1 MSEVQGTERYMYP
14 SVPKGIKVQI
24 GTTPFRVY
32 LLYLPQTLPDPHPL
46 KWAGTPL
53 AVNGGPQLQPA
64 FQNLDDEEKA
74 I

>member
-46 KWAGTPL
+46 AIGRHPL
-53 AVNGGPQLQPA
+53 NCERGPIA
-64 FQNLDDEEKA
+64 AASISKFR
-74 I
+74 

>member
-14 SVPKGIKVQI
+14 SVPKGIKVHI

-46 KWAGTPL
+46 
-53 AVNGGPQLQPA
+53 
-64 FQNLDDEEKA
+64 
-74 I
+74 